1 MGIVVKSQSA
11 SPLGNKT
18 DPKKTAFQFIILLGI
33 VSLFGDITY
42 EGARSVTGPFLAML
56 GASAVV
62 VGFVAGVGE
71 FVGYALRLVAGYVA
85 DRTRA
90 YWPLTLVGYG
100 LLIAVPL
107 LAFAGQWQVA
117 ALLIIAERM
126 GKAIRAPARDAIL
139 SHATKQVGRGLGF
152 GIHEFIDQIGAII
165 GPLVFSAVFFMKGGY
180 REGFTILWLP
190 ALLTVAIL
198 LVARMKVPAPE
209 KLEATSAAKSQDSK
223 KLSRVF
229 WFYTLFILLSVAG
242 FTNFQLIA
250 YHFKVQSVVAE
261 SQIPLFYAIAM
272 AVDAL
277 VALIIGRAYDQIGLK
292 TLITI
297 PILTLPIPF
306 FALSHSYA
314 LAVISAIIWGMV
326 MGVHETI
333 MRAAIADLTP
343 IERRG
348 FAYGIF
354 NTAYGAAW
362 FIGGTLMGA
371 LYDFSASY
379 LILFVVA
386 MEIISL
392 PVFFVMRREQ
402 RAEKN

>member
-1 MGIVVKSQSA
+1 MENKS
-11 SPLGNKT
+11 LNGNHQ
-18 DPKKTAFQFIILLGI
+18 KKLAFQFIILLGI

-42 EGARSVTGPFLAML
+42 EGARSVTGQYLALL

-71 FVGYALRLVAGYVA
+71 FIGYALRLVAGYVA

-107 LAFAGQWQVA
+107 LAFAGYWQVA
-117 ALLIIAERM
+117 ALLIITERM

-139 SHATKQVGRGLGF
+139 SHVTKQVGRGLGF

-165 GPLVFSAVFFMKGGY
+165 GPLIFTAVFFVKGGY

-190 ALLTVAIL
+190 ALLTIAVL
-198 LVARMKVPAPE
+198 LVARMKVPVPE
-209 KLEATSAAKSQDSK
+209 KLEAATTAPKSHDSK
-223 KLSRVF
+223 KLSQVF

-277 VALIIGRAYDQIGLK
+277 VALIIGRAYDKIGLK

-314 LAVISAIIWGMV
+314 LAVISVVLWGMV

-354 NTAYGAAW
+354 NTAYGGAW

-371 LYDFSASY
+371 LYDFSISY
-379 LILFVVA
+379 LIIFVVA

-392 PVFFVMRREQ
+392 PVFLVMRREQ
-402 RAEKN
+402 RRQKI

>member
-1 MGIVVKSQSA
+1 MKSHPA
-11 SPLGNKT
+11 SSIDSKT
-18 DPKKTAFQFIILLGI
+18 DLKKTAFQFIILLGI

-42 EGARSVTGPFLAML
+42 EGARSVTGPYLAML
-56 GASAVV
+56 GASAVA
-62 VGFVAGVGE
+62 VGFVAGLGE
-71 FVGYALRLVAGYVA
+71 FIGYALRLVAGYVA

-107 LAFAGQWQVA
+107 LAFAGHWQIA

-165 GPLVFSAVFFMKGGY
+165 GPLIFSAVFFLKGGY

-209 KLEATSAAKSQDSK
+209 KLEAATEAESKTTSSQ
-223 KLSRVF
+223 KLSKVF

-250 YHFKVQSVVAE
+250 YHFKVQSVVSE

-272 AVDAL
+272 GVDAL
-277 VALIIGRAYDQIGLK
+277 VALVIGKTYDKVGLK
-292 TLITI
+292 VLITI

-306 FALSHSYA
+306 VALSHSYA

-348 FAYGIF
+348 SAYGIF

-362 FIGGTLMGA
+362 FIGGTVMGA
-371 LYDFSASY
+371 LYDFSIPY
-379 LILFVVA
+379 LIGFVVA

-392 PVFFVMRREQ
+392 PVFFMVRREQ
-402 RAEKN
+402 QVERN